1 MVANSFLRVF
11 LVDDSSDGRGNAILN
26 HAVGILAGDRDG
38 VCTRRCSVGESRDVD
53 RRALGGRSIRVTR
66 RYRKS
71 ILRRSRQACHVVR
84 GGRGRSDRRSVLIHG
99 VAGHAASRS
108 RGGSRPVQACS

>member
-53 RRALGGRSIRVTR
+53 RRALGGRSIRVSPLPKKYTASKPTSLSRCTR
-66 RYRKS
+66 
-71 ILRRSRQACHVVR
+71 
-84 GGRGRSDRRSVLIHG
+84 
-99 VAGHAASRS
+99 
-108 RGGSRPVQACS
+108 GSWS